1 MGALIG
7 IAFQLIFLAISLMIT
22 LIVWAIRLTVM
33 LFGLAIAAVSS
44 RRR

>member
-7 IAFQLIFLAISLMIT
+7 LILQLTFLAISLMIT
-22 LIVWAIRLTVM
+22 LMIWTVRLSIM
-33 LFGLAIAAVSS
+33 LFGMAIAAVSS

>member
-7 IAFQLIFLAISLMIT
+7 IVFQLIFLAISLMIT
-22 LIVWAIRLTVM
+22 LALWTVRLTMM